1 MRKACAFCGDGF
13 AAQRSTA
20 KYCSRKCNVA
30 ASKARTR
37 TALTSAPDG
46 VAAVGTVAS
55 VRAELEAAGRVDTY
69 LGSAALALAE
79 RIDRSTAVMGFAALV
94 KELRSTMAAALS
106 GAAVAADPLDELA
119 ARRDGKRAS

>member
-37 TALTSAPDG
+37 PVLASAAG
-46 VAAVGTVAS
+46 VAGTVAS
-55 VRAELEAAGRVDTY
+55 VQAELEAAGRADTY

-94 KELRSTMAAALS
+94 KELRSTMAAALA